1 MIKRY
6 LRAAIQGDAALHL
19 MLIISVYLRILCKAA
34 HVSARKVRILRI
46 GQTKEE
52 HKWA

>member
-6 LRAAIQGDAALHL
+6 LRAAVQGDAALHL
-19 MLIISVYLRILCKAA
+19 MLINQRLPKDLCKAA
-34 HVSARKVRILRI
+34 HVSAREVRILRI

>member
-19 MLIISVYLRILCKAA
+19 MLISVYLRILCKAA
-34 HVSARKVRILRI
+34 HVSAQEVRILRI